1 MTRGEPM
8 KPVDFYFL
16 HHSGF
21 MLELETMILVF
32 DYYLDP
38 LKRLEDRL
46 EKTDK
51 PVYFFVSHVHGDH
64 FNRAIRK
71 FEKRASGYF
80 LHRDCHLALADESLL
95 HEMDV
100 GETVNEGPLSVHM
113 YGSTDAGGSY
123 MVEAEGLT
131 IFHAG
136 DLNWWH
142 WAGEGDSEN
151 REARDWFFRELS
163 CIKEK
168 KVDIA
173 MLPVDARQQA
183 AREWGVKAY
192 LSHFSAGLLIPMH
205 AFGQRWA
212 PSYEFRWL
220 FPKQQMWI
228 PKEDGDHA
236 GREL

>member
-1 MTRGEPM
+1 M
-8 KPVDFYFL
+8 KPVDLYFL

-163 CIKEK
+163 CIREKE
-168 KVDIA
+168 VDIA

>member
-1 MTRGEPM
+1 M
-8 KPVDFYFL
+8 KPVDLYFL

-46 EKTDK
+46 DKTDK

-168 KVDIA
+168 EVDIA

-192 LSHFSAGLLIPMH
+192 LSHFSAGLIIPMH

>member
-1 MTRGEPM
+1 M
-8 KPVDFYFL
+8 KSVDLYFL

-151 REARDWFFRELS
+151 REASDWFFRELS

-168 KVDIA
+168 EVDIA

-236 GREL
+236 GRKL

>member
-1 MTRGEPM
+1 M
-8 KPVDFYFL
+8 KPVDLYFL

-21 MLELETMILVF
+21 MLELERMILVF

-46 EKTDK
+46 EKKDK

-168 KVDIA
+168 EVDIA

>member
-1 MTRGEPM
+1 M
-8 KPVDFYFL
+8 KSVDLYFL

-38 LKRLEDRL
+38 LKRVEDRL

-100 GETVNEGPLSVHM
+100 GETVDEGPLSVHM

-168 KVDIA
+168 EVDIA

>member
-1 MTRGEPM
+1 M
-8 KPVDFYFL
+8 KPVDLYFL

-71 FEKRASGYF
+71 FEKSASGYF

-168 KVDIA
+168 EVDIA

-236 GREL
+236 GRKL

>member
-1 MTRGEPM
+1 M
-8 KPVDFYFL
+8 KPVDLYFL

-80 LHRDCHLALADESLL
+80 LHRDCRLALADESLL

-168 KVDIA
+168 EVDIA
-173 MLPVDARQQA
+173 MLPVDARQQV

>member
-1 MTRGEPM
+1 M
-8 KPVDFYFL
+8 KPVDLYFL

-80 LHRDCHLALADESLL
+80 LHRDCHLALADEGLL

-100 GETVNEGPLSVHM
+100 GETVNEGTLSVHM

-168 KVDIA
+168 EVDIA

-228 PKEDGDHA
+228 PQEDGDHA

>member
-1 MTRGEPM
+1 M
-8 KPVDFYFL
+8 KPVDIYFL

-21 MLELETMILVF
+21 VLELEKVILVF

-38 LKRLEDRL
+38 LKRLEERL

-64 FNRAIRK
+64 FNRAIRS
-71 FEKRASGYF
+71 FEDRASGYF
-80 LHRDCHLALADESLL
+80 LHRDCSLALGNQSLL
-95 HEMDV
+95 HVMD
-100 GETVNEGPLSVHM
+100 
-113 YGSTDAGGSY
+113 SY
-123 MVEAEGLT
+123 MVEAEGLR

-142 WAGEGDSEN
+142 WAGEGDEEN

-163 CIKEK
+163 RIREKE
-168 KVDIA
+168 VDIA
-173 MLPVDARQQA
+173 FLPVDARQQV

-192 LSHFSAGLLIPMH
+192 LHHFAASLLVPMH
-205 AFGQRWA
+205 AFGQRWV

-220 FPKQQMWI
+220 FPDQTMWI
-228 PKEDGDHA
+228 PKEDGDHVR
-236 GREL
+236 REL

>member
-1 MTRGEPM
+1 M
-8 KPVDFYFL
+8 KPVDLYFL

-80 LHRDCHLALADESLL
+80 LHRDCHLVLADESLL

-168 KVDIA
+168 EVDIA

-228 PKEDGDHA
+228 PKEDGDYA

>member
-1 MTRGEPM
+1 M
-8 KPVDFYFL
+8 KPVDLYFL

-38 LKRLEDRL
+38 LKRVEDRL

-168 KVDIA
+168 EVDIA

>member
-1 MTRGEPM
+1 M
-8 KPVDFYFL
+8 KSVDLYFL

-38 LKRLEDRL
+38 LKRVEDRL

-123 MVEAEGLT
+123 MIEAEGLT

-168 KVDIA
+168 EVDIA

>member
-1 MTRGEPM
+1 M
-8 KPVDFYFL
+8 KPVDLYFL

-168 KVDIA
+168 EVDIA
-173 MLPVDARQQA
+173 MLPVDARQQI

>member
-1 MTRGEPM
+1 M
-8 KPVDFYFL
+8 KPVDLYFL

-80 LHRDCHLALADESLL
+80 LHRDCHLALTDESLL

-100 GETVNEGPLSVHM
+100 GETVDEGLLSVHM

-168 KVDIA
+168 EVDIA

>member
-1 MTRGEPM
+1 M
-8 KPVDFYFL
+8 KSVDLYFL

-38 LKRLEDRL
+38 LKRVEDRL

-71 FEKRASGYF
+71 FGKRASGYF

-168 KVDIA
+168 EVDIA

>member
-1 MTRGEPM
+1 M
-8 KPVDFYFL
+8 KPVDIYFL

-168 KVDIA
+168 EVDIA

>member
-8 KPVDFYFL
+8 KPVDLYFL

-64 FNRAIRK
+64 FNRVIRK

-100 GETVNEGPLSVHM
+100 GETVDEGPLSVHM

-168 KVDIA
+168 EVDIA

>member
-1 MTRGEPM
+1 M
-8 KPVDFYFL
+8 KPVDLYFL

-100 GETVNEGPLSVHM
+100 GETVDEGPLSVHM

-168 KVDIA
+168 EVDIA

-228 PKEDGDHA
+228 PKDDGDHA

>member
-1 MTRGEPM
+1 M
-8 KPVDFYFL
+8 KPVDLYFL

-38 LKRLEDRL
+38 LKRLENRL

-80 LHRDCHLALADESLL
+80 LHRDCQLALADESLL

-100 GETVNEGPLSVHM
+100 GETVDEGPLSVHM

-168 KVDIA
+168 EVDIA

-220 FPKQQMWI
+220 FPKQLMWI

>member
-1 MTRGEPM
+1 M
-8 KPVDFYFL
+8 KPVDLYFL

-46 EKTDK
+46 ENTDK

-100 GETVNEGPLSVHM
+100 GETVDEGPLSVHM

-163 CIKEK
+163 RIKEK
-168 KVDIA
+168 EVDIA

>member
-1 MTRGEPM
+1 M
-8 KPVDFYFL
+8 KPVDLYFL

-38 LKRLEDRL
+38 LKRVEDRL

-80 LHRDCHLALADESLL
+80 LHRDCYLALADESLL

-100 GETVNEGPLSVHM
+100 GETVDEGPLSVHM

-123 MVEAEGLT
+123 MIEAEGLT

-168 KVDIA
+168 EVDIA
-173 MLPVDARQQA
+173 MLPVDARQQI

>member
-1 MTRGEPM
+1 M
-8 KPVDFYFL
+8 KSVDLYFL

-38 LKRLEDRL
+38 LKRVEDRL

-168 KVDIA
+168 EVDIA

>member
-1 MTRGEPM
+1 M
-8 KPVDFYFL
+8 KPVDLYFL

-21 MLELETMILVF
+21 MLELETVILVF

-168 KVDIA
+168 EVDIA

>member
-1 MTRGEPM
+1 M
-8 KPVDFYFL
+8 KPVDLYFL

-21 MLELETMILVF
+21 MLELEMMILVF

-168 KVDIA
+168 EVDIA

>member
-1 MTRGEPM
+1 MRGEPM
-8 KPVDFYFL
+8 KPVDIYFL

-21 MLELETMILVF
+21 VLELEKVILVF

-38 LKRLEDRL
+38 LKRLEERL

-64 FNRAIRK
+64 FNRAIRS
-71 FEKRASGYF
+71 FENRASGYF
-80 LHRDCHLALADESLL
+80 LHRDCSLALGNQSIL
-95 HEMDV
+95 HVMDV
-100 GETVNEGPLSVHM
+100 GDEVKQGPLTVHM

-123 MVEAEGLT
+123 MVEAEGLR

-142 WAGEGDSEN
+142 WAGEGDEEN

-163 CIKEK
+163 CIREKE
-168 KVDIA
+168 VDIA
-173 MLPVDARQQA
+173 FLPVDARQQV

-192 LSHFSAGLLIPMH
+192 LHHFAASLLVPMH
-205 AFGQRWA
+205 AFGQRWV

-220 FPKQQMWI
+220 FPDQTMWI
-228 PKEDGDHA
+228 PKEDGDHVR
-236 GREL
+236 REL

>member
-1 MTRGEPM
+1 M
-8 KPVDFYFL
+8 KPVDLYFL

-38 LKRLEDRL
+38 LKRVEDRL
-46 EKTDK
+46 GKTDK

-80 LHRDCHLALADESLL
+80 LHRDCRLALSDESLL

-100 GETVNEGPLSVHM
+100 GEAVNEGPLSVHM

-168 KVDIA
+168 EVDIA

>member
-1 MTRGEPM
+1 M
-8 KPVDFYFL
+8 KPVDLYFL

-100 GETVNEGPLSVHM
+100 GDTVNEGPLSVHM

-168 KVDIA
+168 EVDIA

>member
-1 MTRGEPM
+1 M
-8 KPVDFYFL
+8 KPVDLYFL

-71 FEKRASGYF
+71 FEKRASSYF

-168 KVDIA
+168 EVDIA

-236 GREL
+236 GRKL

>member
-1 MTRGEPM
+1 M
-8 KPVDFYFL
+8 KPVDLYFL

-100 GETVNEGPLSVHM
+100 GETVDEGPLSVHM

-142 WAGEGDSEN
+142 WAGEEDSEN

-168 KVDIA
+168 EVDIA
-173 MLPVDARQQA
+173 MLPVDARQQV

>member
-1 MTRGEPM
+1 M
-8 KPVDFYFL
+8 KPVDLYFL

-80 LHRDCHLALADESLL
+80 LHRDCHLVLADESLL

-142 WAGEGDSEN
+142 WAGEEDSEN

-168 KVDIA
+168 EVDIA
-173 MLPVDARQQA
+173 MLPVDARQQV

>member
-1 MTRGEPM
+1 M
-8 KPVDFYFL
+8 KPVDLYFL

-38 LKRLEDRL
+38 LKRLEVRL

-151 REARDWFFRELS
+151 REARDCFFRELS

-168 KVDIA
+168 EVDIA